1 MNKIFTKISYISG
14 SLTSVTIAGTTL
26 ALANWSEI
34 WAIIQPNNV
43 AVVHLTIGLW
53 CTTPIKNR
61 GRHNL
66 ITKFLIKK
74 ILF

>member
-26 ALANWSEI
+26 VLANWSEI

-53 CTTPIKNR
+53 CTTPIKNK
-61 GRHNL
+61 GKYNWL
-66 ITKFLIKK
+66 LNF
-74 ILF
+74 